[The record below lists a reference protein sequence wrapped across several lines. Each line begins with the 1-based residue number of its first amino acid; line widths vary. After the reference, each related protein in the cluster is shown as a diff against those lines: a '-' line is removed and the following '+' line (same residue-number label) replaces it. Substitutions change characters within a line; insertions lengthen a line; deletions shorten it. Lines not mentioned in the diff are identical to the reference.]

1 MSSVHSRVL
10 AACVLLAASAFALG
24 QGGPGD
30 PVLIE
35 NGPIKLYRS
44 EYEAELQKL
53 APEVRPGFANSQ
65 RRIAEL
71 ITRMIVQKTLAAQA
85 EAAHLAEQP
94 QYAARV
100 KLEQERMLAQL
111 RIAEVEERAGREFD
125 ANRETFVAR
134 ARELYVSDRAKYAT
148 PEQVSASHI
157 LFDLRKH
164 SREEGQRLAAEARA
178 RVLAGADFNAVAK
191 EVSEDPSAGMNAGH
205 LGWFS
210 RGDMDPAFANAAI
223 ALRNPGDVSEP
234 VLSSFGWHIVKLEER
249 RPAHQRTFDEVRDL
263 ILADV
268 RKRYIEDQR
277 DRLVASI
284 RDDASMKP
292 NREAIDALY
301 VPVASAEALRG
312 IAPPRPADAPAA
324 RAPGT
329 PPPGLNRAAPTPR

>member
-1 MSSVHSRVL
+1 MSSVHSRIL
-10 AACVLLAASAFALG
+10 AACVLVAASAAAIG
-24 QGGPGD
+24 QGVPGD

-71 ITRMIVQKTLAAQA
+71 LSRMIVQKTLAAQA

-94 QYAARV
+94 QFAARV
-100 KLEQERMLAQL
+100 KLEQERLLAQL

-125 ANRETFVAR
+125 ANREQFVAR
-134 ARELYVSDRAKYAT
+134 ARELYLSDRAKYET

-164 SREEGQRLAAEARA
+164 SREEGQRLAAAARA
-178 RVLAGADFNAVAK
+178 RVQGGADFNAVAK
-191 EVSEDPSAGMNAGH
+191 EVSEDPSAGMNAGR

-210 RGDMDPAFANAAI
+210 RSDMDPAFANAAF

-249 RPAHQRTFDEVRDL
+249 RPAHQRTFEEVRDV

-268 RKRYIEDQR
+268 RKRYIDDQR

-284 RDDASMKP
+284 RDDPSMKP
-292 NREAIDALY
+292 NREAIDALF
-301 VPVASAEALRG
+301 VPAPSAEALRG
-312 IAPPRPADAPAA
+312 AAPPRGGDVPAA
-324 RAPGT
+324 RTPGT
-329 PPPGLNRAAPTPR
+329 PPPGLNRAAPTAR